1 VLFQYGADKRNTFAS
16 ITLYFTMK
24 PRIVSN
30 PNILLGKPVV
40 EGTRLSVELIL
51 EKLSDSWSYA
61 DLLDAYPRLT
71 IEGIEA
77 ALEYAAAV
85 MRNDEEYPIISMAA

>member
-1 VLFQYGADKRNTFAS
+1 MHVRGC
-16 ITLYFTMK
+16 MK
-24 PRIVSN
+24 PRIISD
-30 PNILLGKPVV
+30 PNTLLGKPVV

-51 EKLSDSWSYA
+51 EKLSEGWSNA

-71 IEGIEA
+71 VEGIEA

-85 MRNDEEYPIISMAA
+85 MPNEEEYPVLSKAA